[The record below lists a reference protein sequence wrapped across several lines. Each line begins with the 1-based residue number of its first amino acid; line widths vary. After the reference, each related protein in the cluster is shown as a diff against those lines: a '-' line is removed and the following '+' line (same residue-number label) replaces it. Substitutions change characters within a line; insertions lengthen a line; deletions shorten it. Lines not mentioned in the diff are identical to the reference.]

1 MGQSIRCIQG
11 RKIFKLDG
19 FKYVMP
25 KDVGKN
31 PTFLENW
38 LGIITH
44 FPGDTANLKI
54 GISLNH

>member
-1 MGQSIRCIQG
+1 
-11 RKIFKLDG
+11 
-19 FKYVMP
+19 MP